1 MDPITVA
8 VICVCLAGGAGSG
21 IGLLLLIV
29 SMRRIRPLVEEKYKT
44 TFAFQGNLRQT
55 HLLDAIQFLEIGR
68 REGILHV
75 YCGRRKG
82 YLIFVKGQVVDA
94 FYRNVTK
101 REAVFAMLD
110 LEDGDFY
117 FEPKLISQP
126 RLISDTI
133 MDIAFEWDA
142 RKTGKISVPPAD
154 APPACAA
161 IKRFFPGQQQRGAVL

>member
-8 VICVCLAGGAGSG
+8 VMCVCLAGGAGSG

-29 SMRRIRPLVEEKYKT
+29 SLRRNKPLVEEKYKT

-142 RKTGKISVPPAD
+142 RKTGNVGKAG
-154 APPACAA
+154 APPA
-161 IKRFFPGQQQRGAVL
+161 GAPQ

>member
-1 MDPITVA
+1 MLFLTV
-8 VICVCLAGGAGSG
+8 VIMSTGFLAGAAVGAGS
-21 IGLLLLIV
+21 LVLFSAL
-29 SMRRIRPLVEEKYKT
+29 RRKPMEEQKYKT

-82 YLIFVKGQVVDA
+82 YLIFVKGQVGDA
-94 FYRNVTK
+94 FYRNFTK

-117 FEPKLISQP
+117 FEPKTISQP

-133 MDIAFEWDA
+133 IDIAFEWDA
-142 RKTGKISVPPAD
+142 RKANK
-154 APPACAA
+154 
-161 IKRFFPGQQQRGAVL
+161 PGTSPSAGA

>member
-1 MDPITVA
+1 MDTATLAIISACFVA
-8 VICVCLAGGAGSG
+8 GLGAGV
-21 IGLLLLIV
+21 GLVVLMANLG
-29 SMRRIRPLVEEKYKT
+29 RNKPLAEEKYKT

-82 YLIFVKGQVVDA
+82 YLIFIKGQVVDA
-94 FYRNVTK
+94 FYRNLTK

-117 FEPKLISQP
+117 FEPKSISQP

-142 RKTGKISVPPAD
+142 RKTKRIDEVPFD
-154 APPACAA
+154 GS
-161 IKRFFPGQQQRGAVL
+161 GQ